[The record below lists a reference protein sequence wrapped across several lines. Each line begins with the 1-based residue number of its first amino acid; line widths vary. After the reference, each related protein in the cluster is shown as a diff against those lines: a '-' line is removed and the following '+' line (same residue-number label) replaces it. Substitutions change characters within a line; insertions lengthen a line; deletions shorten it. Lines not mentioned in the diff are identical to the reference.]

1 MVKVIRIPIVWKM
14 KLNFMIFIS
23 ITRPRD
29 INSPLMPMNTTP
41 NPLSFIQTF
50 AELSRFFCLIAK

>member
-29 INSPLMPMNTTP
+29 TNSPLMPMNTTP
-41 NPLSFIQTF
+41 NPLIFIQTF